1 MFYRGRSF
9 RSHVPAQFLLE
20 VARRKM
26 HFYCTLAARFS
37 ATACGDRGSDTKHV
51 FVTGSKKTV
60 RRQPFRFLK
69 KDHLPTEALVLAVTH
84 YAAPN
89 PGP

>member
-1 MFYRGRSF
+1 
-9 RSHVPAQFLLE
+9 
-20 VARRKM
+20 M
-26 HFYCTLAARFS
+26 HFYCTLAAQFS
-37 ATACGDRGSDTKHV
+37 ATACGDRGLDTKHDS
-51 FVTGSKKTV
+51 VTRSKKAV

-69 KDHLPTEALVLAVTH
+69 KDRLPTEALVLAVAH